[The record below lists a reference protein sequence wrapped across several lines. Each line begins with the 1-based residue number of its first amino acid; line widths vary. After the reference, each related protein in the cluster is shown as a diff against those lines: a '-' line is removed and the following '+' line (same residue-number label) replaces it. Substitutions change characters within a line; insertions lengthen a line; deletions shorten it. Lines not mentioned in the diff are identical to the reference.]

1 MELLVVSFKCNV
13 FFELTWL
20 VGMVV
25 FLEGLLT
32 LSNEEDKVFEVI
44 ESRKPRETYI
54 VFPLISAPDGY

>member
-1 MELLVVSFKCNV
+1 M
-13 FFELTWL
+13 
-20 VGMVV
+20 GMVV